1 MMKKNKNK
9 NKNKNVTNS
18 FKKMISVGSAS
29 ELLQTAFD
37 QVSKTKGDISSLVTG
52 EVISLIHKIDI
63 VSEFSKFAEDHKFKI
78 SMDIEISKKDKVK

>member
-1 MMKKNKNK
+1 MTKKNK

-29 ELLQTAFD
+29 ELLQTAID

-52 EVISLIHKIDI
+52 EIISLIRKIDI

-78 SMDIEISKKDKVK
+78 SMDIEISKKDKEK